1 MIRYGAQH
9 LIIHFFYPVTV
20 LSLWYRILYLIYDY
34 YYSLSR
40 LLLFPYSHFVPSFSG
55 SQKLYNST
63 TKRTR
68 DTCRTLTQIQN
79 TNTEKQYD
87 GLEEARATERER
99 KRRTERAAATHGTIS
114 LLCTSIIQLAL
125 YLSFGHRKAEN
136 ILVRSIPSFER
147 LPKCKPSYRRHLN
160 SILRNLTT

>member
-20 LSLWYRILYLIYDY
+20 LSLWYGILYLIYYY

-55 SQKLYNST
+55 SQKHYST
-63 TKRTR
+63 TRRTR

-79 TNTEKQYD
+79 TNTEKQGD

-99 KRRTERAAATHGTIS
+99 KRRTERAAATYGTTS

-125 YLSFGHRKAEN
+125 YSSFGHQKAEN
-136 ILVRSIPSFER
+136 TLVRTIPSFER
-147 LPKCKPSYRRHLN
+147 LPKCKPSYRQRLN